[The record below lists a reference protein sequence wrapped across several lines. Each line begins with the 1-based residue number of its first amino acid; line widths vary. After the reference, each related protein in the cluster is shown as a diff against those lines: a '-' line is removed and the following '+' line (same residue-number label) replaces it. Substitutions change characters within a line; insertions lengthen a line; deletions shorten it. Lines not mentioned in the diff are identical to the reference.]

1 MRFPTIMLEDRQGFV
16 RSLRPNRRVVRF
28 ELDIF
33 GHPLRIGISLADRPA
48 ELAELVPMA
57 RQITDRIVRLITKKL
72 NSSGRKIACQKGCA
86 HCCYYLVAVS
96 TAEAFCIS
104 NAIFALPLQKR
115 RMLIRACCIAGRS
128 TVASVASNRTA
139 AQDMSQ
145 ADTLQDLSDWYSNLQ
160 LRCPF
165 LENESCQIYDDR
177 PLACREYL
185 ILEGSEPCGG
195 GCTDSS
201 RRVDIPV
208 SIAQILAET
217 CCKLQSRN
225 DTVVLPLA
233 IAYAYDNPDDAR
245 QTFPAETLVRTFVET
260 LCDNIC
266 QNISNIAPAAFQ
278 LDNQPLRTA
287 VWQSVHSI
295 G

>member
-1 MRFPTIMLEDRQGFV
+1 MTPEFVTDSAGMRFPTIMLEDRQGFV

-33 GHPLRIGISLADRPA
+33 GHPLRIGISFADRPA
-48 ELAELVPMA
+48 KLAELVPMA
-57 RQITDRIVRLITKKL
+57 RQITDLISRLITNKL

-86 HCCYYLVAVS
+86 ACCYYLSAVS

-104 NAIFALPLQKR
+104 NAIFALPSQER
-115 RMLIRACCIAGRS
+115 RMLIRACCTAGRS
-128 TVASVASNRTA
+128 TIASVASNRIA

-145 ADTLQDLSDWYSNLQ
+145 ADTLQNLSDWYSSLH

-165 LENESCQIYDDR
+165 LVNDCCQIYDDR

-185 ILEGSEPCGG
+185 ILEGSGACGG
-195 GCTDSS
+195 DCTDRD

-217 CCKLQSRN
+217 CCKLQGRD

-245 QTFPAETLVRTFVET
+245 RTYPAETLVRTFVET

-266 QNISNIAPAAFQ
+266 QNISNIEMVAF
-278 LDNQPLRTA
+278 PL
-287 VWQSVHSI
+287 
-295 G
+295 